1 MKNLFTVILLTLLFA
16 CSDSYTNTENLSSI
30 EIEPK
35 VMFLNIQDGDTVY
48 SPIKIKMGAVGIEVQ
63 AAGVSGIGYGHHH
76 ILLNREEWGVNR
88 IILLSDTIFHYPK
101 GETEGVIE
109 LKPGNHKLT
118 LQFGD
123 GIHQSYG
130 KELSS
135 SINIIVKKGKKK
147 PSKKRKQTAV
157 KKTEKTSKTI
167 LTNNAYFDKVKS
179 NYEKDIYSKL
189 NRPEYRADMI
199 IRYYTKV
206 KDKKSVYAL
215 RKLGIYIH
223 ERLSDELFTNES
235 SNTLFYG
242 DSIARGDIEIIA
254 MTLIESGIELKAIV
268 QSKYHDTWK
277 SNSLEIGFYS
287 SNARSKNLTL
297 SDIRKKWG
305 KE

>member
-1 MKNLFTVILLTLLFA
+1 MKNLFSVILLTLLFA
-16 CSDSYTNTENLSSI
+16 CSDSYTNTENPSSK
-30 EIEPK
+30 EVEPEPK

-48 SPIKIKMGAVGIEVQ
+48 NPIKIKMGAVGIEVQ
-63 AAGVSGIGYGHHH
+63 AAGVSRIGYGHHH
-76 ILLNREEWGVNR
+76 ILLNREGWGVNR

-135 SINIIVKKGKKK
+135 SINIVVKKGKKQTR
-147 PSKKRKQTAV
+147 KKRKQTAV
-157 KKTEKTSKTI
+157 KKTSKDV
-167 LTNNAYFDKVKS
+167 LTNSAYFNRVKA

-206 KDKKSVYAL
+206 NDKESVYAL

-223 ERLSDELFTNES
+223 ERPSDELFTNES
-235 SNTLFYG
+235 SNTIFYG
-242 DSIARGDIEIIA
+242 DSIARSDIEIIA
-254 MTLIESGIELKAIV
+254 MTLIESGIKLKAIV

-287 SNARSKNLTL
+287 SNARSKSLTL

>member
-1 MKNLFTVILLTLLFA
+1 
-16 CSDSYTNTENLSSI
+16 
-30 EIEPK
+30 
-35 VMFLNIQDGDTVY
+35 
-48 SPIKIKMGAVGIEVQ
+48 MGAVGMKVE
-63 AAGVSGIGYGHHH
+63 AAGVSRNGYGHHH

-135 SINIIVKKGKKK
+135 SINIIVKNGKKQTG
-147 PSKKRKQTAV
+147 KKRKQTAV
-157 KKTEKTSKTI
+157 KKTVKPSKDI
-167 LTNNAYFDKVKS
+167 LTNGAYFNKVKS

-189 NRPEYRADMI
+189 NRPQFRTDMI

-206 KDKKSVYAL
+206 NDKESVYAL
-215 RKLGIYIH
+215 KKLGIYIH
-223 ERLSDELFTNES
+223 ERPSDELFSNES
-235 SNTLFYG
+235 SNTIFYG
-242 DSIARGDIEIIA
+242 DSIARRDIEIIA
-254 MTLIESGIELKAIV
+254 MTLIESGIKLKAIV
-268 QSKYHDTWK
+268 QSKYHDGWK
-277 SNSLEIGFYS
+277 SHSLEIGFS
-287 SNARSKNLTL
+287 STYTRSIRLTL